1 MNKTR
6 NSIYNA
12 ITSLLLT
19 MLNGLTSI
27 VIIQKIIEVYGSD
40 FNGLNSTV
48 NQLINML
55 LVVEGGFTLAI
66 SVSLFK
72 PLTENNK
79 TQVNSILSASRNI
92 FKKIGLLFLIIGT
105 IASVVITLLI
115 KSSLP
120 YSIIFFSFF
129 SMIFSTFINLYY
141 ATKYRI
147 VLQTDMK
154 EYIIN
159 LIQIVLMIFSQA
171 AILVI
176 LYLEMDMILIRSVL
190 MLSSL
195 ISSVLI
201 FIITKKK
208 YSYINYSEKPNYKE
222 IKGTK
227 DVFVQKITSVLYGA
241 FPMVFISMTVGTT
254 FASVYIVYNNIFS
267 LVKNIIYSLV
277 NAPRIGFGRIIQE
290 RDKKSVFKLF
300 KLYEFIIIFIL
311 IFSINCLVLLIEPFI
326 GLYTARIADP
336 IYKNFVLV
344 ILMTLILFF
353 EIIHIPSGN
362 IINMA
367 GKFKVGKIIQ
377 TIASV
382 ILIISMI
389 VMNLLYGFFGILV
402 AVLVTAVILAI
413 LEITYIYIY
422 YFEESLF
429 KFIFPLL
436 KICTFSY
443 VMVNLQKMLIDLSVE
458 NYFNLF
464 ILAIFIGILNL
475 ILLIIYCFIFEN
487 KIFRNLWSYF
497 KVFTN
502 K

>member
-1 MNKTR
+1 M
-6 NSIYNA
+6 
-12 ITSLLLT
+12 
-19 MLNGLTSI
+19 
-27 VIIQKIIEVYGSD
+27 
-40 FNGLNSTV
+40 
-48 NQLINML
+48 
-55 LVVEGGFTLAI
+55 
-66 SVSLFK
+66 
-72 PLTENNK
+72 
-79 TQVNSILSASRNI
+79 
-92 FKKIGLLFLIIGT
+92 
-105 IASVVITLLI
+105 
-115 KSSLP
+115 
-120 YSIIFFSFF
+120 
-129 SMIFSTFINLYY
+129 
-141 ATKYRI
+141 
-147 VLQTDMK
+147 
-154 EYIIN
+154 
-159 LIQIVLMIFSQA
+159 
-171 AILVI
+171 
-176 LYLEMDMILIRSVL
+176 
-190 MLSSL
+190 
-195 ISSVLI
+195 
-201 FIITKKK
+201 
-208 YSYINYSEKPNYKE
+208 
-222 IKGTK
+222 
-227 DVFVQKITSVLYGA
+227 
-241 FPMVFISMTVGTT
+241 
-254 FASVYIVYNNIFS
+254 
-267 LVKNIIYSLV
+267 
-277 NAPRIGFGRIIQE
+277 
-290 RDKKSVFKLF
+290 
-300 KLYEFIIIFIL
+300 
-311 IFSINCLVLLIEPFI
+311 VLLIEPFI

-422 YFEESLF
+422 YFKESLF